1 MLLWKLVI
9 PWYGPIAHKVP
20 SALCGLRKRICQRST
35 ALFSFLGKRICQSNI
50 FSVDRFTLLVL
61 FALLC
66 LFFCVPIPLFMAIY
80 ERNGIQF
87 IDSNGIA
94 NYRQWRWSISWDQSK
109 SISLT
114 NDISNSLAA
123 SKHSSLIFSWGVG
136 NTLLSVFFS
145 GQHGISIILRRKEVE
160 INQGLLVNNFQHPN
174 RRIPKDSRSILIF
187 PSNHKMYFP
196 ASWKCCLSTITLLP
210 PLASHFPR
218 LDLGKPTNDNPRQI

>member
-50 FSVDRFTLLVL
+50 FSLDIFTLPVL

-114 NDISNSLAA
+114 NDISNSWAA
-123 SKHSSLIFSWGVG
+123 SKHSSLIFSWDVG
-136 NTLLSVFFS
+136 NTRLSVFFS
-145 GQHGISIILRRKEVE
+145 GQHGISIILRRKEVQIPTHLIRLFSTPQWWNLCKIFQIDFKSRKRISQHLE
-160 INQGLLVNNFQHPN
+160 NVACQQSLCCRLELL
-174 RRIPKDSRSILIF
+174 IS
-187 PSNHKMYFP
+187 
-196 ASWKCCLSTITLLP
+196 
-210 PLASHFPR
+210 
-218 LDLGKPTNDNPRQI
+218 LDLGKPTSDNPRQI

>member
-1 MLLWKLVI
+1 MWQLRPPRDPPPLHGKCHLKFPFWLPAHLPNILNIRFQTLDAFIHWYCVMLLWKLVI

-20 SALCGLRKRICQRST
+20 SALFGLRKRICQRST

-50 FSVDRFTLLVL
+50 FSLDIFTLLVL

-114 NDISNSLAA
+114 NDISNSWAA
-123 SKHSSLIFSWGVG
+123 SKHSSLIFSWDVG
-136 NTLLSVFFS
+136 NTRLSVFFS
-145 GQHGISIILRRKEVE
+145 GQQPNTVFPLFSDVKKFKF
-160 INQGLLVNNFQHPN
+160 LL
-174 RRIPKDSRSILIF
+174 I
-187 PSNHKMYFP
+187 
-196 ASWKCCLSTITLLP
+196 
-210 PLASHFPR
+210 
-218 LDLGKPTNDNPRQI
+218 